1 MPGIKGIETMKAQII
16 AAMLMSG
23 LVLLF
28 GHDRVEAQAPQD
40 FVGNWTVEGG
50 PLGACS
56 INLSG
61 QAMGGQLKA
70 TTYTCVGPMSFA
82 WAWAP
87 NGNGLTIL
95 GTGNFLIATLRP
107 DRGRLVGQLNDGS
120 LVTLKPASGQRIGA
134 PRVAQ
139 PPAKAPGRRENCRR
153 RYDNDRCAEATDLVP
168 PFTGNG
174 PVRVQ
179 ALNQL
184 NIRSQED
191 MKSPVIGKFQVGQ
204 CFLVE
209 SCRQTQ
215 WGLRCRV
222 PVGDSGKKGYVIKYF
237 GDQTGDYIVFR
248 NQCR

>member
-1 MPGIKGIETMKAQII
+1 MKMPAIVAKLFACI
-16 AAMLMSG
+16 LL
-23 LVLLF
+23 LVAT
-28 GHDRVEAQAPQD
+28 GRAEAQAPQD

-95 GTGNFLIATLRP
+95 GTNNFLIATLRP
-107 DRGRLVGQLNDGS
+107 NRGVLVGQLNDGS

-134 PRVAQ
+134 PRVVQA
-139 PPAKAPGRRENCRR
+139 PAAAPGKRENCRR

-184 NIRSQED
+184 NIRSKED
-191 MKSPVIGKFQVGQ
+191 MKSPVIGKFEVGQ

-209 SCRQTQ
+209 SCRQTPQ

-222 PVGDSGKKGYVIKYF
+222 PVGDSGQKGYVIKYF
-237 GDQTGDYIVFR
+237 SDKTGDYIVFR

>member
-1 MPGIKGIETMKAQII
+1 MKAPTI
-16 AAMLMSG
+16 AAILMSG
-23 LVLLF
+23 LSLLS
-28 GHDRVEAQAPQD
+28 GINPAQAQAPQD

-87 NGNGLTIL
+87 NGTGLSIL
-95 GTGNFLIATLRP
+95 GTNNFPIATLRP
-107 DRGRLVGQLNDGS
+107 SRGVLVGQLNDGS

-134 PRVAQ
+134 PRLAQ
-139 PPAKAPGRRENCRR
+139 PPAAAPGQRENCRR

-184 NIRSQED
+184 NIRAGED
-191 MKSPVIGKFQVGQ
+191 MKSPVIGKLEVGQ

-209 SCRQTQ
+209 ACRQTPQ

-222 PVGDSGKKGYVIKYF
+222 PVGDSGMKGYVIKYF
-237 GDQTGDYIVFR
+237 SDQTGDYIVFR

>member
-1 MPGIKGIETMKAQII
+1 MKAPTI
-16 AAMLMSG
+16 AAILMSG
-23 LVLLF
+23 LSLLL
-28 GHDRVEAQAPQD
+28 GINPAQAQAPQD

-87 NGNGLTIL
+87 NGTGLSIL
-95 GTGNFLIATLRP
+95 GTNNFPIATLRP
-107 DRGRLVGQLNDGS
+107 SRGVLVGQLNDGS

-134 PRVAQ
+134 PRLAQ
-139 PPAKAPGRRENCRR
+139 PPAAAPGQRENCRR

-184 NIRSQED
+184 NIRAGED
-191 MKSPVIGKFQVGQ
+191 MKSTVIGKLEVGQ

-209 SCRQTQ
+209 ACRQTPQ

-237 GDQTGDYIVFR
+237 SDQTGDYIVFS

>member
-1 MPGIKGIETMKAQII
+1 MKAPSLGVILI
-16 AAMLMSG
+16 SC
-23 LVLLF
+23 LVVLF
-28 GHDRVEAQAPQD
+28 GIGRATAQAPQD
-40 FVGNWTVEGG
+40 FVGNWTVEGS

-87 NGNGLTIL
+87 SGNGLTIL
-95 GTGNFLIATLRP
+95 GTNNFRIATLQA

-120 LVTLKPASGQRIGA
+120 LVTLTPTSGQRIGA

-139 PPAKAPGRRENCRR
+139 RPPVAPRPRDNCLR

-191 MKSPVIGKFQVGQ
+191 MKSAVIGQLKVGQ

-209 SCRQTQ
+209 SCRDTQ